1 MTKLRSKLTYANV
14 VATLALCIAVGG
26 ASAFAATQLA
36 KNSVG
41 PKQLRKNAVT
51 TAKIRNGAVTTA
63 KIRNGAIRGAKVN
76 AASLGTVPS
85 AQVANTL
92 AAPEPWHEVGKPG
105 EPSFLNGWDHYSGSP
120 LVAFYRD
127 AGGVVHLRGGVSG
140 PAQETAAFFLPA
152 GFRPAATQSFASWGG
167 PQATIVVLASGEVRP
182 NCGAAGNCVTG
193 LEGISFRAEG

>member
-1 MTKLRSKLTYANV
+1 MTYLRSKLTYANV

-26 ASAFAATQLA
+26 ASAFAANQLA

-41 PKQLRKNAVT
+41 TKQLKKNAVT
-51 TAKIRNGAVTTA
+51 TAKIKNRAVT
-63 KIRNGAIRGAKVN
+63 GAKLKT
-76 AASLGTVPS
+76 ATIGTVPS

-105 EPSFLNGWDHYSGSP
+105 EPSFLNGWDHYPGSP

-127 AGGVVHLRGGVSG
+127 AGGVVHLRGAVTG
-140 PAQETAAFFLPA
+140 ANEETAAFFLPA

-167 PQATIVVLASGEVRP
+167 PQALIVIPASGEVRP
-182 NCGAAGNCVTG
+182 YCGTGGVCATG